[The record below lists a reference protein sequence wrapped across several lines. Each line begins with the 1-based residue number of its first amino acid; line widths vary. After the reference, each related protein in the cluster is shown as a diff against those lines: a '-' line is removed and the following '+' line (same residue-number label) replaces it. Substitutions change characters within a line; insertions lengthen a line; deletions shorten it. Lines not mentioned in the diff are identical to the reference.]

1 MNDFEEYTLQVGT
14 FEGIPIIRT
23 VTVQAQKEMH
33 KLGFTAS
40 EIYDFHSQYQDWQAD
55 C

>member
-23 VTVQAQKEMH
+23 VTSTKRNAQTWFYS
-33 KLGFTAS
+33 LGN
-40 EIYDFHSQYQDWQAD
+40 I
-55 C
+55 